1 MAELIQNAVDAINRT
16 DPVVQGEIYLQID
29 CIRKEISIRD
39 NGCGIA
45 PEKLVTFLRP
55 FSTDKLDDENQIGEK
70 GVGLKFAYFQSA
82 YFKIH
87 TGNASGSALA
97 EIRDARLWKLQ
108 TSQEPL
114 TVSYERYNEPFCG
127 TEIVL
132 KGIENEPLF
141 SLSISQMRYI
151 LRTKTA
157 AGNTSAIWRDISP
170 IKITLEMTDYNGD
183 HIK

>member
-1 MAELIQNAVDAINRT
+1 MRNR
-16 DPVVQGEIYLQID
+16 
-29 CIRKEISIRD
+29 
-39 NGCGIA
+39 A
-45 PEKLVTFLRP
+45 EKLVTFLRP

-183 HIK
+183 HIKEDIPYKYYLPTDTLSVP